1 MPTRAQR
8 SHARQRV
15 VGSGCASSRLAASC
29 PHPHPHPS
37 PNPHPNPNPHP
48 DQVRL
53 ELLGSLVLGAC
64 ACLAVA
70 SPLHESPGERED
82 SEKAGLAGLALSFAI
97 TITNSLAMLVQQATT
112 PT

>member
-1 MPTRAQR
+1 LQAEQSRRLDAYARATF
-8 SHARQRV
+8 AR
-15 VGSGCASSRLAASC
+15 AAASRWLV
-29 PHPHPHPS
+29 
-37 PNPHPNPNPHP
+37 
-48 DQVRL
+48 VRL

-70 SPLHESPGERED
+70 STQQESPGERAN

-112 PT
+112 LALTRTLNS